1 MSKPKDQE
9 NCAAKQK
16 QVTKKNCQ
24 GKDLIARKK
33 KKKKKLK
40 EKKQTSTQKKKKK
53 NLESRIRKLKVEHV
67 AQ

>member
-33 KKKKKLK
+33 KKKKKIKRK
-40 EKKQTSTQKKKKK
+40 ETNKYPKKKKK
-53 NLESRIRKLKVEHV
+53 KS
-67 AQ
+67 

>member
-53 NLESRIRKLKVEHV
+53 KSWK
-67 AQ
+67 